1 MNWTVLKIVME
12 EKVSAIGV
20 EPTKLTALMR
30 DADLSHQ
37 QKVEMLESW
46 RDDKEALMRAAE
58 EGMRGEVRLDLLKKI
73 EDALSYLQEMPS
85 G

>member
-1 MNWTVLKIVME
+1 MKENVLAYEGKYSSPAE
-12 EKVSAIGV
+12 
-20 EPTKLTALMR
+20 LMR